1 MKDAQQ
7 VDIQDVTGITPETQ
21 LLALG
26 IMSAHEDEEMIEKLD
41 KLPDHA
47 KAEIVWW
54 FGRMEAYLNG
64 DL

>member
-1 MKDAQQ
+1 
-7 VDIQDVTGITPETQ
+7 
-21 LLALG
+21 
-26 IMSAHEDEEMIEKLD
+26 MSAHEDEEMIEKLD
-41 KLPDHA
+41 QLPDHA